1 MTRKSL
7 LPAFWGH
14 GDVAEIEKRD
24 PFLSLQCEI
33 DKVFDEFSRGFRF
46 PRMFEGSVRGG
57 PRIDVSESEEEIKVT
72 AELPGVEEKDVVVV
86 LAENVLTIEGEK
98 ISESED
104 KKKDY
109 HMVERS
115 YGSFQRMIPVRYDID
130 PDQVEASFVK
140 GVLTVTL
147 AKPPEAIQKVKK
159 IEIKSAA

>member
-14 GDVAEIEKRD
+14 GDVAESEKRD

-86 LAENVLTIEGEK
+86 LAENVVTIKGEK
-98 ISESED
+98 ISESEA
-104 KKKDY
+104 KRKDY
-109 HMVERS
+109 HMVDRS
-115 YGSFQRMIPVRYDID
+115 YGPRRSSPVSRPHRDPMPLASPRYAE
-130 PDQVEASFVK
+130 PCTAS
-140 GVLTVTL
+140 L
-147 AKPPEAIQKVKK
+147 
-159 IEIKSAA
+159 